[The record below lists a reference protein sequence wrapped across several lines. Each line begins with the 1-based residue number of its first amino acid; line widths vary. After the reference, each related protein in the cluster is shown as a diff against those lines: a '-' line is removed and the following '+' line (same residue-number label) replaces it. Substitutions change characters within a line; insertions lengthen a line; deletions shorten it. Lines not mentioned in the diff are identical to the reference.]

1 MVESPGVEL
10 APSSNSPEL
19 QRLCRA
25 LEYEFRNESL
35 LEMALTHRSAVGEN
49 YERLEFLGDAV
60 LDYVISHELYHR
72 YPRCNEGE
80 LSRLRSTLVNRD
92 MLARIAQ
99 RIVIGEHLK
108 LGPGELKSGGF
119 RRSSILA
126 DALEAIFGA
135 ISLDSS
141 FAQARAVILRLYK
154 PCFEE
159 LPELDQLKDP
169 KTRLQELLQARRMPL
184 PSYSIVREEG
194 SKHARIYVV
203 ECESPALPG
212 RVEGRG
218 SSRRKAEQAAAQE
231 AFRILTEH
239 E

>member
-1 MVESPGVEL
+1 MAESPGVAL
-10 APSSNSPEL
+10 ARSSNRPDL
-19 QRLCRA
+19 QRLCAA
-25 LEYEFRNESL
+25 LQYRFVDRTL
-35 LEMALTHRSAVGEN
+35 LETALTHRSAAGEN

-60 LDYVISHELYHR
+60 LDYVISHELFQR

-80 LSRLRSTLVNRD
+80 LSRLRSSLVNRD
-92 MLARIAQ
+92 MLAEIAQ
-99 RIVIGEHLK
+99 RIAIGDYLR

-135 ISLDSS
+135 ISLDSG
-141 FAQARAVILRLYK
+141 FDAARTVILRLYQ
-154 PCFEE
+154 PRFEA
-159 LPELDQLKDP
+159 LPGLDQLKDP

-184 PSYSIVREEG
+184 PSYAILREEG

-203 ECESPALPG
+203 ECSIPDLQR

-218 SSRRKAEQAAAQE
+218 SSRRKAEQAAAEE
-231 AFRILTEH
+231 ALRLLTEDG
-239 E
+239 

>member
-1 MVESPGVEL
+1 MAL
-10 APSSNSPEL
+10 SSNSSDL

-25 LEYEFRNESL
+25 LGYEFRDRRL
-35 LEMALTHRSAVGEN
+35 LEMALTHRSAAGEN

-60 LDYVISHELYHR
+60 LDHVISHELYHL
-72 YPRCNEGE
+72 YPRSNEGE
-80 LSRLRSTLVNRD
+80 LSRLRSTLVNRE
-92 MLARIAQ
+92 MLAGIAQ
-99 RIVIGEHLK
+99 RVAIGEHLK
-108 LGPGELKSGGF
+108 LGQGELKSGGF

-126 DALEAIFGA
+126 DALEAVFGA
-135 ISLDSS
+135 ISLDSG
-141 FAQARAVILRLYK
+141 FPRAREVILRLYR

-169 KTRLQELLQARRMPL
+169 KTRLQEFLQARRLPL
-184 PSYSIVREEG
+184 PSYSIIREEG

-203 ECESPALPG
+203 KCESPALPE

-218 SSRRKAEQAAAQE
+218 SSRRKAEQAAARE
-231 AFRILTEH
+231 AFRILAGH